1 MRKLLTETKLQT
13 ETMLQDDKL
22 KTVQAAEIKLQAA
35 KSELQAAEIK
45 WTNYPSN
52 DGMKGILLDQVK
64 ACNDQVKTCHDQ
76 VKACHDQVK
85 AWGDRVSTILN
96 QVSSLEVM
104 QAPAGITHVVC
115 SRLSLSVSVDAL
127 LFPCH

>member
-1 MRKLLTETKLQT
+1 M
-13 ETMLQDDKL
+13 
-22 KTVQAAEIKLQAA
+22 
-35 KSELQAAEIK
+35 AEIK

-52 DGMKGILLDQVK
+52 DDMKGILLDQVK
-64 ACNDQVKTCHDQ
+64 ACHDQVKT
-76 VKACHDQVK
+76 CHDQVK
-85 AWGDRVSTILN
+85 AWGDRVSKILN

-115 SRLSLSVSVDAL
+115 SRLSLSVSVDVL